1 MIVHYLLL
9 FIYLNFKLDLNN
21 FIILLSII
29 IIFVLNIVF

>member
-21 FIILLSII
+21 FIILLSIV
-29 IIFVLNIVF
+29 IFVLNIVF